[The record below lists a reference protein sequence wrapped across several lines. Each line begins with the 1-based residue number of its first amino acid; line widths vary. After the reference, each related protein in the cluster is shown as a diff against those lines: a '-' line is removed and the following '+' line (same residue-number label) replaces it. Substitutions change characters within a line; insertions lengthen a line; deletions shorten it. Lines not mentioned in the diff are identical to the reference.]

1 MRLPTKSF
9 AVLVIFSASMASA
22 AENLD
27 GSVPLLCAA
36 TEAIGCTMEQDCV
49 KGSAKT
55 VNLPTLIR
63 IDAEKKRVQSHR
75 QGGNERVSEI
85 VSIHQNENTVVFFG
99 IDGNQG
105 WNLALNKTT
114 GQMTATAS
122 SEGSGYIV
130 FGVCTPI

>member
-9 AVLVIFSASMASA
+9 AALVICSASMASA

-36 TEAIGCTMEQDCV
+36 TEAIGCTMDQDCV
-49 KGSAKT
+49 KGSARA
-55 VNLPTLIR
+55 VNLPVLIR
-63 IDAEKKRVQSHR
+63 IDTDKKTVQSHR
-75 QGGNERVSEI
+75 QDGEERVSEI
-85 VSIHQNENTVVFFG
+85 VSVHQKEDTVVFFG

-105 WNLALNKTT
+105 WSLTMDKAT